1 MEENLEIERRFFV
14 DGRGIKTWHSCESKS
29 KIMQFYIDNS
39 EINILDGVLRY
50 GTIPLVSSIAA
61 SDILLEEGEW
71 TARIRYSDSSTLL
84 TMKGPRVRAT
94 AVELEWQIERAR
106 GEEVFRLGDFPSI
119 KKTRYNWRAN
129 DGMLWEVDEFEGVLS
144 GLVLAEVELQ
154 SEETPIEIPS
164 WVGREITGEG
174 SLSNA
179 ALAHITNLNQ
189 LEMFSELR

>member
-50 GTIPLVSSIAA
+50 GAIPLVSSITA

-106 GEEVFRLGDFPSI
+106 GEEVFILGDFPSI

-154 SEETPIEIPS
+154 SEDTPIEIPS